1 MTRRR
6 TTHENAGTEAS
17 HPDRDEQELAL
28 ISRLLESQE
37 AIRREIAPIAGGVRT
52 LATAEDP
59 DLAASLRI
67 QLPRIHL
74 RLRESEHLR
83 TWDPLYR
90 ALYANR
96 ERIEARVEE
105 LPNGV
110 VLEEVSDDP
119 RVARWLQQ
127 HADLVNTFVTA
138 ARRVAFNAPRLAME
152 QSSCA
157 A

>member
-1 MTRRR
+1 M
-6 TTHENAGTEAS
+6 NASEGADAS
-17 HPDRDEQELAL
+17 HQDRDEQELAL

-37 AIRREIAPIAGGVRT
+37 AIRREMAPIKGGVRT
-52 LATAEDP
+52 VATAEDP
-59 DLAASLRI
+59 DLAAALRT

-96 ERIEARVEE
+96 ERIEARVEV
-105 LPNGV
+105 LPDGV
-110 VLEEVSDDP
+110 VLEEVSKDP
-119 RVARWLQQ
+119 RVAQWLQQ

-138 ARRVAFNAPRLAME
+138 ARRVAFSAPRLAME
-152 QSSCA
+152 EGSCVA
-157 A
+157 